1 MCPNIRQAVAVGLQ
15 KNMCRGAAHKGQE
28 LQNCARRLVL
38 YIGMLRAKVTHS
50 LTFNALV
57 NITGN

>member
-1 MCPNIRQAVAVGLQ
+1 MAVGLQ
-15 KNMCRGAAHKGQE
+15 KTCVVELRKGQE

-50 LTFNALV
+50 LTFNNLV